1 MKKIIAHI
9 ALAILTF
16 AAPIPTHAQTEEMEQ
31 NMFETMRE
39 NDKAAIVAIHA
50 GSDDDFT
57 LQRISRFNDKL
68 RKAFPQCEFREAW
81 TSRRTANSSSRCT
94 PDELLQQLKKEGF
107 THVLVQS
114 SDIANGTEMQ
124 SLRSTIEAAKNMF
137 LQIRLGEPLLHS
149 TSDYEKVINITAKT
163 YGAEKA
169 ANVFICNGSTTEEES
184 QVAMLEY
191 MMRDKGLTN
200 WHAGTTGGYPSIESL
215 MRQLKAGKTKKVH
228 LIPFT
233 FADSSQDIAA
243 KISEWAQTL
252 KKAGYKVTAEQNC
265 VGDLDGII
273 DLYEQH
279 CKHAEDYRTLTAKE
293 ILLLNK

>member
-9 ALAILTF
+9 ALAMLTL
-16 AAPIPTHAQTEEMEQ
+16 AVPAPSHAQAEEMEQ
-31 NMFETMRE
+31 NMFESMRE
-39 NDKAAIVAIHA
+39 NDKAAIVAVHA

-81 TSRRTANSSSRCT
+81 TSRRSANSSSRCT

-114 SDIANGTEMQ
+114 SDIANSTEMQ
-124 SLRSTIEAAKNMF
+124 NLRSVIEAAKNMF
-137 LQIRLGEPLLHS
+137 MQIRLGEPLLHS
-149 TSDYEKVINITAKT
+149 ASDYNKVIDIMSKT
-163 YGAEKA
+163 YGAEKTS
-169 ANVFICNGSTTEEES
+169 NVFLCTTSTTEEEA
-184 QVAMLEY
+184 QVTMLEY

-200 WHAGTTGGYPSIESL
+200 WHASTTDGYPSIESL
-215 MRQLKAGKTKKVH
+215 VRQLKAGKTKKVH
-228 LIPFT
+228 LIPFS
-233 FADSSQDIAA
+233 FADSSQDIAT

-252 KKAGYKVTAEQNC
+252 KNAGYKVTAEQSC
-265 VGDLDGII
+265 VGDIDGII

-279 CKHAEDYRTLTAKE
+279 CKHAENYRTLTAKE
-293 ILLLNK
+293 RMLLKN